1 MRANEM
7 RARIEAVL
15 AKLREA
21 AQGTMP
27 TAYLPDIIESLEA
40 MLENLDAPRER
51 RDRMAGALGYIV
63 LDDFAFAESALG
75 GEVLEITDAFASF

>member
-21 AQGTMP
+21 AQDTMP
-27 TAYLPDIIESLEA
+27 TAYLPDIIESLEV
-40 MLENLDAPRER
+40 MLDNLDAPRER

-63 LDDFAFAESALG
+63 LDDFPFAESALG